1 MPITA
6 HLSLRS
12 LVTGLAAAALA
23 VAGTVAVNVNATES
37 HAATCNGYVGLTFD
51 DGPSNDHTPAILNAL
66 KQNGLR
72 ATVFNE
78 GQYAAQFPAQVKAE
92 LNAGM
97 WIGNHSY
104 THPHLIQESQ
114 AQIDSEV
121 GSTQQAIANAGG
133 GTPKL
138 FRPPYGETNS
148 TLKSVESKYGLTEII
163 WDVDSQDWNGASVD
177 AIVQANAQLQ
187 NGQIILMHEWPANTL
202 TAIPRIAQGLANRG
216 LCAGMI
222 SPQTGRAVAP
232 DGGSTTTGGTTTGGT
247 TTGGTTTGGTTTGG
261 TTTGGTTTGGTTTG
275 GTTTGGTTTG
285 GSTTGGT
292 TTGGS
297 TTGGSGTPGGCKVTY
312 NPNSWPGGFTA
323 DVTITNTGSTAVNGW
338 TLGYTLPSGQ
348 TISNVWNANI
358 SPSSGAVKATNVS
371 FNGQIPANGGTANF
385 GYQGTWTGS
394 TFSKPTS
401 FTLNGATCTAS

>member
-1 MPITA
+1 M
-6 HLSLRS
+6 
-12 LVTGLAAAALA
+12 
-23 VAGTVAVNVNATES
+23 
-37 HAATCNGYVGLTFD
+37 
-51 DGPSNDHTPAILNAL
+51 
-66 KQNGLR
+66 
-72 ATVFNE
+72 
-78 GQYAAQFPAQVKAE
+78 
-92 LNAGM
+92 
-97 WIGNHSY
+97 
-104 THPHLIQESQ
+104 
-114 AQIDSEV
+114 
-121 GSTQQAIANAGG
+121 
-133 GTPKL
+133 
-138 FRPPYGETNS
+138 
-148 TLKSVESKYGLTEII
+148 
-163 WDVDSQDWNGASVD
+163 
-177 AIVQANAQLQ
+177 
-187 NGQIILMHEWPANTL
+187 
-202 TAIPRIAQGLANRG
+202 
-216 LCAGMI
+216 
-222 SPQTGRAVAP
+222 AP